1 MVLVLSSV
9 RSGSQLSFFGAN
21 ASIWPDLYSSCV
33 ANLGEQ
39 NFSEKNKKMITTV
52 LYQVNTNWITYSCQC
67 PPECL
72 TRSPWKRWLPVS
84 SWIRNLAAIM
94 ILLSSSCL
102 SFDTR
107 CTSATSTSS
116 GMGWATKWQK
126 QPWAG
131 RWGGDLRLDR
141 PWDLVHQGGHQGGQQ
156 GGQLDWYRDCDQQ
169 GGRLLARSWSID

>member
-39 NFSEKNKKMITTV
+39 NFSEKTTKKMITTV

-84 SWIRNLAAIM
+84 SWMRNLVAIK
-94 ILLSSSCL
+94 ILLPSSWL
-102 SFDTR
+102 SFDIR
-107 CTSATSTSS
+107 CTSTTSTSS

-141 PWDLVHQGGHQGGQQ
+141 PWDLVHQGG
-156 GGQLDWYRDCDQQ
+156 QQ

>member
-39 NFSEKNKKMITTV
+39 NFLEKNKKMITTV

-102 SFDTR
+102 SFDIR

-141 PWDLVHQGGHQGGQQ
+141 PWDLVHQGGQQ
-156 GGQLDWYRDCDQQ
+156 GGHLDWYRDCDQQ